1 MYEDYPN
8 FTIARKVS
16 AKYLDYPV
24 TAWRNL
30 FKEIADTLKEYDST
44 TIIEDETAKV

>member
-16 AKYLDYPV
+16 AKYLEYPV
-24 TAWRNL
+24 SAWRDL
-30 FKEIADTLKEYDST
+30 FKEIADTLKEYDNT
-44 TIIEDETAKV
+44 TYVES